1 MTDKTILDSIRDII
15 ARADEAKANDD
26 GSDYSK
32 GRLMGLAEALSILQ
46 IDFVGVEEIEKLIDF
61 DIDKKYLL

>member
-1 MTDKTILDSIRDII
+1 MNNATILDSIRDII
-15 ARADEAKANDD
+15 ARADEAKASND
-26 GSDYSK
+26 GSEYAK

-46 IDFVGVEEIEKLIDF
+46 IDFEGVEDVENILNF

>member
-1 MTDKTILDSIRDII
+1 
-15 ARADEAKANDD
+15 
-26 GSDYSK
+26 
-32 GRLMGLAEALSILQ
+32 MGLAEALSILQ